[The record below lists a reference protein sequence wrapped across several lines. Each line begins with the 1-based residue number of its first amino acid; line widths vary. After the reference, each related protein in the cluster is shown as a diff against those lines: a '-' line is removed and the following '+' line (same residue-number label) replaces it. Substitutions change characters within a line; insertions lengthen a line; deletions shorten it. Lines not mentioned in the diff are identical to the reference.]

1 MSYETLGVILAILDL
16 GIVVLIAMAYGALI
30 AGGAIR
36 SALTIQAIILATA
49 IWILR
54 GGN

>member
-1 MSYETLGVILAILDL
+1 MTYHALGMILAYLNI
-16 GIVVLIAMAYGALI
+16 GIVVLIVMAYRSLI

-36 SALTIQAIILATA
+36 SAVMIQAIILATA

-54 GGN
+54 SAS